1 MSSKSEN
8 ISEKKNK
15 FCISISLYSIYN
27 AESKSTDRDHMSYNV
42 RGIKLSSTFDI
53 HVEPLHTTR
62 LLINTMCCRC
72 HQLTLLVHLAEK
84 KRL

>member
-27 AESKSTDRDHMSYNV
+27 AQSKSTDRDHMSYNV
-42 RGIKLSSTFDI
+42 EFNYLQLSI
-53 HVEPLHTTR
+53 Y
-62 LLINTMCCRC
+62 M
-72 HQLTLLVHLAEK
+72 
-84 KRL
+84 